1 MGPRPKDPVEAMDLA
16 KLMNRKPPKP
26 KVRKT
31 AVKQAAQ
38 PKSKGSG
45 GKKPS
50 GNPKS
55 AALKKPAAAEP
66 PVEPVAQPPPL
77 NGGGDQEIEN
87 LSLYLCH
94 FIQLCLIGHETLLYL
109 SIHVLI

>member
-1 MGPRPKDPVEAMDLA
+1 VWKTQLWRRLPK
-16 KLMNRKPPKP
+16 
-26 KVRKT
+26 
-31 AVKQAAQ
+31 

-94 FIQLCLIGHETLLYL
+94 FIQLCLIGHETLLYF
-109 SIHVLI
+109 SIHVLIWS